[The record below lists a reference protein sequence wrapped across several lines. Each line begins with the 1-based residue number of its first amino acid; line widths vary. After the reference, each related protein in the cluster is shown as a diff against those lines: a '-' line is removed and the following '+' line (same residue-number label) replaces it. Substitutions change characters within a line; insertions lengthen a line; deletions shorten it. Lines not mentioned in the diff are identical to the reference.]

1 MNDARDS
8 TTAFLQKRKRYGKQW
23 PKNPSQSHR
32 NSGALSKH
40 VRCSD
45 TQLLTDSSDKMA
57 LMRNKVVALRKDCY
71 EAFGFPF
78 IGVVFTPDGDS
89 AEPTATVLV

>member
-1 MNDARDS
+1 
-8 TTAFLQKRKRYGKQW
+8 
-23 PKNPSQSHR
+23 
-32 NSGALSKH
+32 
-40 VRCSD
+40 
-45 TQLLTDSSDKMA
+45 MA

-89 AEPTATVLV
+89 AEPSATVLV